1 MNGAPKPG
9 GPKSKGKGRRKNQ
22 QAGRSKVESP
32 QETMSSQTVSSKTAA
47 KEPRI
52 AVVPP
57 SVGASLRAAREAN
70 RQSIDDIAAALRMRP
85 DHIAALEED
94 DVSRLPGCTYA
105 CGFVRCYAKYLGLDS
120 EALLARFKEE
130 TPGGVDHAPLVFPEA
145 MDEARAP
152 AGSILAIG
160 AVMALM
166 VYGVWYFTSG
176 GRTSVADGVEA
187 APARLA
193 AVLTEKKT
201 APAFPVA
208 RADASSAAQ
217 TQVPRAS
224 GIESAGITPRAR
236 PQALAQPVAAQ
247 NSVPEDSTPQDS
259 VAATSSTPAS
269 AAPVSTSPAPA
280 VEASRILLRARTDT
294 WVQIKGM
301 NNDELLLDGILPAGA
316 VFRAPNRDDLVIST
330 GDAGALEI
338 TVDGQPVA
346 AIGPLGAVRRQVPL
360 TPEHFLA
367 RADLTER

>member
-1 MNGAPKPG
+1 MNGAPKLG
-9 GPKSKGKGRRKNQ
+9 GKVQSVRTQRKNQ
-22 QAGRSKVESP
+22 HAGRSKAESS
-32 QETMSSQTVSSKTAA
+32 EKTVSSETTA

-57 SVGASLRAAREAN
+57 SVGASLRAAREAS
-70 RQSIDDIAAALRMRP
+70 RQSIDDIAAALCMRP

-94 DVSRLPGCTYA
+94 DTSRLPGCAYA
-105 CGFVRCYAKYLGLDS
+105 CGFVRCYAKHLGLDG

-130 TPGGVDHAPLVFPEA
+130 TPGGVNHAPLVFPEA

-152 AGSILAIG
+152 AGSMLAIG

-176 GRTSVADGVEA
+176 GRTSVADGIEA

-193 AVLTEKKT
+193 AVLTEEKT
-201 APAFPVA
+201 APAPPLA
-208 RADASSAAQ
+208 RADAASALQRQAPL
-217 TQVPRAS
+217 VS
-224 GIESAGITPRAR
+224 GVESANITPRVR
-236 PQALAQPVAAQ
+236 PQALAQPVASQGSA
-247 NSVPEDSTPQDS
+247 TTQDS
-259 VAATSSTPAS
+259 ATTQGGVAASSAT
-269 AAPVSTSPAPA
+269 PAPA

-294 WVQIKGM
+294 WVRIKGM

-346 AIGPLGAVRRQVPL
+346 AIGPAGAVRREVPL

-367 RADLTER
+367 RADLTGR